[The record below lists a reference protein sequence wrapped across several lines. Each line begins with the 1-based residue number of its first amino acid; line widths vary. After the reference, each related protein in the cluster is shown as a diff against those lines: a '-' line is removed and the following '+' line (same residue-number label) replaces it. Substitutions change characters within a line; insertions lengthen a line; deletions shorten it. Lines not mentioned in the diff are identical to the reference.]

1 MALIELDHVDYHVDG
16 QVILKDISLEVE
28 KGKIT
33 TIIGPNGA
41 GKTTLLRIMLG
52 LNKPTSG
59 TIIKSVGAVG
69 YMPQKLQLNP
79 LMPLSVERFLQLTQ
93 VQKNKTFNGQ
103 IDEVLH
109 EMGACHLLHRQ
120 MRVLS
125 GGELQ
130 RVMLVRSLLL
140 DPELLILDEPA
151 QGVDVMG
158 QADLYDLIAKIRD
171 RRGCGIVLVSHDLH
185 LVMAASDE
193 IICLNQHVCCAGHP
207 HAIQQDPLYR
217 ALFPM
222 AAYPQNVAFYE
233 HQHDHRHD
241 DGQKCNHGKP
251 RSKSSSKEK

>member
-1 MALIELDHVDYHVDG
+1 MPLIELDHVDYQMDG
-16 QVILKDISLEVE
+16 QSILKDISLTID

-41 GKTTLLRIMLG
+41 GKTTLLRLMLG
-52 LNKPTSG
+52 LNSPTSG
-59 TIIKSVGAVG
+59 QIKRSIKAVG
-69 YMPQKLQLNP
+69 YMPQKVQLNP

-93 VQKNKTFNGQ
+93 VQNNKTFDIIIN
-103 IDEVLH
+103 DVLH

-130 RVMLVRSLLL
+130 RIMLVRSLLL
-140 DPELLILDEPA
+140 DPELLVLDEPA
-151 QGVDVMG
+151 QGIDVMG
-158 QADLYDLIAKIRD
+158 QADLYELIAKIRD

-193 IICLNQHVCCAGHP
+193 IICLNHHVCCSGHP
-207 HAIQQDPLYR
+207 HSVQQDPLYLE
-217 ALFPM
+217 LFPT
-222 AAYPQNVAFYE
+222 AAYPKNVAFYK

-241 DGQKCNHGKP
+241 DGKECDHDH
-251 RSKSSSKEK
+251 SKEH